1 MKIKDIDYFQ
11 KQKIAIIQKK
21 IGDIKKDMVFYE
33 IDAVSDG
40 EKVCIYLQNAFDLLE
55 DLKSKIRKSEG
66 IKMVYETDTSHN
78 CPVCGTHA
86 DAIRW
91 VSGMGS
97 ERLCPKC
104 GWRGFTWQNI

>member
-66 IKMVYETDTSHN
+66 KMKT
-78 CPVCGTHA
+78 A
-86 DAIRW
+86 DEEG
-91 VSGMGS
+91 V
-97 ERLCPKC
+97 KK
-104 GWRGFTWQNI
+104 